1 MAFEVNSVVG
11 DDHSWLAAPFD
22 QRRQLA
28 SNTTTGDRG
37 IRDCCQAFTRHVVDN
52 IEHTKPPS
60 AGHHVLGTGNVTTV
74 SGGDTTLAGAVVSGN
89 SVSTIAGGNL
99 NIVSRQDTATYDE
112 KTLGASLGFSNLTGV
127 SGGVQVG
134 KTKGT
139 YANVAE
145 QSGIVAGDGGY
156 HVTAGGNVGLIGGV
170 IASTADPAK
179 NDLTASSLTFSNLE
193 NTSEASTSS
202 YGFSLTPGG
211 LPVPSIGQPAKQS
224 DTGAALA
231 TLTPGKLTLSHQT
244 QDLASLNTDL
254 SKAND
259 TVKPFDIDK
268 LKAQQQSAAAL
279 SQLANIAIGDIAT
292 HFNLPEGGVEK
303 TALHAA
309 AGALTALVAGGNVGT
324 GALAISYGAGAR
336 EDIRR

>member
-1 MAFEVNSVVG
+1 M
-11 DDHSWLAAPFD
+11 
-22 QRRQLA
+22 
-28 SNTTTGDRG
+28 
-37 IRDCCQAFTRHVVDN
+37 
-52 IEHTKPPS
+52 
-60 AGHHVLGTGNVTTV
+60 LGTGNVSTV